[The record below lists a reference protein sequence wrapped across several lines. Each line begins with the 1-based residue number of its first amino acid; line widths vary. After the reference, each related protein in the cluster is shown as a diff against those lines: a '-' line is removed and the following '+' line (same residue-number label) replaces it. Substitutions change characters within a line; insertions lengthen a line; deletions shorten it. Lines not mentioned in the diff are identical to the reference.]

1 LFPAE
6 GGKQTLIL
14 GFLMQPV
21 YIVGAGP
28 GDPDLITVKGRN
40 LLIKADVIVYA
51 NSLIPDAMLQYCRTD
66 AEIIPTASKSLEEI
80 LEIIVDRVRS
90 QKLVVRLHDGDPSLY
105 GAIQEQIVALSEAEI
120 PFEIIPGVSAF
131 QLAAARLQVELTVP
145 ELVQTII
152 LTRISGRTQVPE
164 REELSSLAAH
174 QASLCLYL
182 SAHHVE
188 NAQSK
193 LMEHYPPDTNVAI
206 CYRLGWEDEKILT
219 VPLSDMA
226 SVTIKGSGI
235 PGTSIT
241 NTWVNRRP
249 PRRPWVLSSMG
260 RSKSSVCKC
269 PFITAAALPS
279 RTIAQALA
287 ATASSLPCT
296 SIISKPERYLL
307 QLLSSSPDGICPANV
322 LESSINNC

>member
-1 LFPAE
+1 
-6 GGKQTLIL
+6 
-14 GFLMQPV
+14 PV

-226 SVTIKGSGI
+226 SVTIKENLTRTTLFVIS
-235 PGTSIT
+235 PALNKLKSDTKERSQLYSSHY
-241 NTWVNRRP
+241 NR
-249 PRRPWVLSSMG
+249 LF
-260 RSKSSVCKC
+260 K
-269 PFITAAALPS
+269 
-279 RTIAQALA
+279 
-287 ATASSLPCT
+287 
-296 SIISKPERYLL
+296 
-307 QLLSSSPDGICPANV
+307 N
-322 LESSINNC
+322 

>member
-1 LFPAE
+1 
-6 GGKQTLIL
+6 
-14 GFLMQPV
+14 MQPV

-51 NSLIPDAMLQYCRTD
+51 NSLIPDSMLQFCRSD

-80 LEIIVDRVRS
+80 LEIIIDRVRS

-131 QLAAARLQVELTVP
+131 QLAAAKLQVELTVP

-193 LMEHYPPDTNVAI
+193 LMEHYPADTNVAI

-226 SVTIKGSGI
+226 SFTIKENLTRTTLFVIS
-235 PGTSIT
+235 PAL
-241 NTWVNRRP
+241 NNLR
-249 PRRPWVLSSMG
+249 SSTKE
-260 RSKSSVCKC
+260 RSQLYSSHYQRL
-269 PFITAAALPS
+269 F
-279 RTIAQALA
+279 R
-287 ATASSLPCT
+287 
-296 SIISKPERYLL
+296 
-307 QLLSSSPDGICPANV
+307 
-322 LESSINNC
+322 

>member
-1 LFPAE
+1 
-6 GGKQTLIL
+6 
-14 GFLMQPV
+14 MQPV

-40 LLIKADVIVYA
+40 LLTKADVVVYA
-51 NSLIPDAMLQYCRTD
+51 NSLIPDSMLQCCRTD

-80 LEIIVDRVRS
+80 LEIMIDRVRS

-105 GAIQEQIVALSEAEI
+105 GAIQEQMIALSEAEI

-182 SAHHVE
+182 SAHHVD
-188 NAQSK
+188 NAQAL
-193 LMEHYPPDTNVAI
+193 LMEHYPADTTVAI
-206 CYRLGWEDEKILT
+206 CYRLGWDDEKILT
-219 VPLSDMA
+219 VPLTDIA
-226 SVTIKGSGI
+226 SATQKENLTRTTLFVIS
-235 PGTSIT
+235 PAL
-241 NTWVNRRP
+241 NHVNKSEKSRSQ
-249 PRRPWVLSSMG
+249 LYSSHYK
-260 RSKSSVCKC
+260 RL
-269 PFITAAALPS
+269 F
-279 RTIAQALA
+279 R
-287 ATASSLPCT
+287 
-296 SIISKPERYLL
+296 
-307 QLLSSSPDGICPANV
+307 
-322 LESSINNC
+322 

>member
-1 LFPAE
+1 
-6 GGKQTLIL
+6 
-14 GFLMQPV
+14 MQPV

-40 LLIKADVIVYA
+40 LLTKADVIIYA
-51 NSLIPDAMLQYCRTD
+51 NSLIPDSMLQFCRSD

-80 LEIIVDRVRS
+80 LEIMIDRVRS

-105 GAIQEQIVALSEAEI
+105 GAIQEQMVALIEAEI

-131 QLAAARLQVELTVP
+131 QLAAAHLQVELTVP

-164 REELSSLAAH
+164 REELSKLAAH

-188 NAQSK
+188 NVQAK
-193 LMEHYPPDTNVAI
+193 LIEHYPSDTTVAI

-219 VPLSDMA
+219 VPLTEMA
-226 SVTIKGSGI
+226 FTTIKENLTRTTLFVIS
-235 PGTSIT
+235 PAL
-241 NTWVNRRP
+241 NHVNKSERVRSQ
-249 PRRPWVLSSMG
+249 LYSSHYK
-260 RSKSSVCKC
+260 RL
-269 PFITAAALPS
+269 F
-279 RTIAQALA
+279 R
-287 ATASSLPCT
+287 
-296 SIISKPERYLL
+296 
-307 QLLSSSPDGICPANV
+307 
-322 LESSINNC
+322 

>member
-1 LFPAE
+1 
-6 GGKQTLIL
+6 
-14 GFLMQPV
+14 MQPV

-40 LLIKADVIVYA
+40 LLIKADVIVYE

-226 SVTIKGSGI
+226 SVTIKENLTRTTLFVIS
-235 PGTSIT
+235 PALNKLKSDTKERSQLYSSHY
-241 NTWVNRRP
+241 NR
-249 PRRPWVLSSMG
+249 LF
-260 RSKSSVCKC
+260 K
-269 PFITAAALPS
+269 
-279 RTIAQALA
+279 
-287 ATASSLPCT
+287 
-296 SIISKPERYLL
+296 
-307 QLLSSSPDGICPANV
+307 N
-322 LESSINNC
+322 

>member
-1 LFPAE
+1 LFLAK
-6 GGKQTLIL
+6 GRKQTLIL

-51 NSLIPDAMLQYCRTD
+51 NSLIPDSMLQFCRSD

-80 LEIIVDRVRS
+80 LEIIIDRVRS

-131 QLAAARLQVELTVP
+131 QLAAAKLQVELTVP

-182 SAHHVE
+182 SAHHVG
-188 NAQSK
+188 NSQSK
-193 LMEHYPPDTNVAI
+193 LMEHYPADTNVAI
-206 CYRLGWEDEKILT
+206 CYRLGWEDEKILM
-219 VPLSDMA
+219 VPLSEMA
-226 SVTIKGSGI
+226 SITIKENLTRTTLFVIS
-235 PGTSIT
+235 PAL
-241 NTWVNRRP
+241 NNLR
-249 PRRPWVLSSMG
+249 SSTKE
-260 RSKSSVCKC
+260 RSQLYSSHYQRL
-269 PFITAAALPS
+269 F
-279 RTIAQALA
+279 R
-287 ATASSLPCT
+287 
-296 SIISKPERYLL
+296 
-307 QLLSSSPDGICPANV
+307 
-322 LESSINNC
+322 

>member
-1 LFPAE
+1 
-6 GGKQTLIL
+6 
-14 GFLMQPV
+14 MQPV

-51 NSLIPDAMLQYCRTD
+51 NSLIPDSMLQFCRSD

-80 LEIIVDRVRS
+80 LEIIVDRARS

-226 SVTIKGSGI
+226 SVTIKENLTRTTLFVIS
-235 PGTSIT
+235 PALNKLKSDTKERSQLYSSHY
-241 NTWVNRRP
+241 NR
-249 PRRPWVLSSMG
+249 LF
-260 RSKSSVCKC
+260 K
-269 PFITAAALPS
+269 
-279 RTIAQALA
+279 
-287 ATASSLPCT
+287 
-296 SIISKPERYLL
+296 
-307 QLLSSSPDGICPANV
+307 N
-322 LESSINNC
+322 

>member
-1 LFPAE
+1 
-6 GGKQTLIL
+6 
-14 GFLMQPV
+14 MQPV

-152 LTRISGRTQVPE
+152 LTRISG
-164 REELSSLAAH
+164 SS
-174 QASLCLYL
+174 CG
-182 SAHHVE
+182 
-188 NAQSK
+188 K
-193 LMEHYPPDTNVAI
+193 
-206 CYRLGWEDEKILT
+206 C
-219 VPLSDMA
+219 
-226 SVTIKGSGI
+226 
-235 PGTSIT
+235 SI
-241 NTWVNRRP
+241 
-249 PRRPWVLSSMG
+249 
-260 RSKSSVCKC
+260 
-269 PFITAAALPS
+269 
-279 RTIAQALA
+279 
-287 ATASSLPCT
+287 
-296 SIISKPERYLL
+296 
-307 QLLSSSPDGICPANV
+307 
-322 LESSINNC
+322 

>member
-1 LFPAE
+1 
-6 GGKQTLIL
+6 
-14 GFLMQPV
+14 MQPV

-51 NSLIPDAMLQYCRTD
+51 NSLIPDSMLQFCRSN

-120 PFEIIPGVSAF
+120 PCEIIPGVSAF

-182 SAHHVE
+182 SAQHVE

-193 LMEHYPPDTNVAI
+193 LMEHYPADTNVAI

-219 VPLSDMA
+219 VPLSEMA
-226 SVTIKGSGI
+226 SVTIKENLTRTTLFVIS
-235 PGTSIT
+235 PAL
-241 NTWVNRRP
+241 NN
-249 PRRPWVLSSMG
+249 
-260 RSKSSVCKC
+260 SKSTTKERSQ
-269 PFITAAALPS
+269 LY
-279 RTIAQALA
+279 
-287 ATASSLPCT
+287 SSHYKRLF
-296 SIISKPERYLL
+296 R
-307 QLLSSSPDGICPANV
+307 
-322 LESSINNC
+322 

>member
-1 LFPAE
+1 
-6 GGKQTLIL
+6 
-14 GFLMQPV
+14 MQPV

-40 LLIKADVIVYA
+40 LLTKADVIVYA
-51 NSLIPDAMLQYCRTD
+51 NSLIPNSMLQFCRTD

-80 LEIIVDRVRS
+80 LEIIISRVRS

-105 GAIQEQIVALSEAEI
+105 GAIQEQMVSLAEANI

-188 NAQSK
+188 KAQAK
-193 LMEHYPPDTNVAI
+193 LMEHYPSDTIVAI
-206 CYRLGWEDEKILT
+206 CYRLGWDDEKILT
-219 VPLSDMA
+219 VTLADMSSTTQKENLTRTTLFVISPA
-226 SVTIKGSGI
+226 LNNLKG
-235 PGTSIT
+235 
-241 NTWVNRRP
+241 NTKERSQ
-249 PRRPWVLSSMG
+249 LYSSHYK
-260 RSKSSVCKC
+260 RL
-269 PFITAAALPS
+269 F
-279 RTIAQALA
+279 R
-287 ATASSLPCT
+287 
-296 SIISKPERYLL
+296 
-307 QLLSSSPDGICPANV
+307 
-322 LESSINNC
+322 

>member
-1 LFPAE
+1 
-6 GGKQTLIL
+6 
-14 GFLMQPV
+14 MQPV

-226 SVTIKGSGI
+226 SVTIKENLTRTTLFVIS
-235 PGTSIT
+235 PALNKLKSDTKERSQLYSSHY
-241 NTWVNRRP
+241 NR
-249 PRRPWVLSSMG
+249 LF
-260 RSKSSVCKC
+260 K
-269 PFITAAALPS
+269 
-279 RTIAQALA
+279 
-287 ATASSLPCT
+287 
-296 SIISKPERYLL
+296 
-307 QLLSSSPDGICPANV
+307 N
-322 LESSINNC
+322 

>member
-1 LFPAE
+1 
-6 GGKQTLIL
+6 
-14 GFLMQPV
+14 MQPV

-40 LLIKADVIVYA
+40 LLTKADVIVYV
-51 NSLIPDAMLQYCRTD
+51 NSLIPDAMLQCCRTD

-80 LEIIVDRVRS
+80 LEIMIDRVRS

-105 GAIQEQIVALSEAEI
+105 GAIQEQMIALSEAEI

-131 QLAAARLQVELTVP
+131 QLAAARLQIELTVP

-188 NAQSK
+188 NAQAK
-193 LMEHYPPDTNVAI
+193 LMEHYPADTIIAI

-219 VPLSDMA
+219 VPLTDMA
-226 SVTIKGSGI
+226 AITIKENLTRTTLFVIS
-235 PGTSIT
+235 PALNYADESKK
-241 NTWVNRRP
+241 
-249 PRRPWVLSSMG
+249 G
-260 RSKSSVCKC
+260 RSQLYSSHYKRL
-269 PFITAAALPS
+269 F
-279 RTIAQALA
+279 R
-287 ATASSLPCT
+287 
-296 SIISKPERYLL
+296 
-307 QLLSSSPDGICPANV
+307 
-322 LESSINNC
+322 

>member
-1 LFPAE
+1 
-6 GGKQTLIL
+6 
-14 GFLMQPV
+14 MQPV

-40 LLIKADVIVYA
+40 LLTKADVIIYA
-51 NSLIPDAMLQYCRTD
+51 NSLIPDSMLQFCRSD

-80 LEIIVDRVRS
+80 LEIMIDRVRS

-105 GAIQEQIVALSEAEI
+105 GAIQEQMVALIEAEI

-164 REELSSLAAH
+164 REELSKLAAH
-174 QASLCLYL
+174 RASLCLYL

-188 NAQSK
+188 NVQAK
-193 LMEHYPPDTNVAI
+193 LIEHYPSDTTVAI

-219 VPLSDMA
+219 VPLTEMA
-226 SVTIKGSGI
+226 FTTIKENLTRTTLFVIS
-235 PGTSIT
+235 PAL
-241 NTWVNRRP
+241 NHVNKSERVRSQ
-249 PRRPWVLSSMG
+249 LYSSHYK
-260 RSKSSVCKC
+260 RL
-269 PFITAAALPS
+269 F
-279 RTIAQALA
+279 R
-287 ATASSLPCT
+287 
-296 SIISKPERYLL
+296 
-307 QLLSSSPDGICPANV
+307 
-322 LESSINNC
+322 